1 MARKLRIFSKITL
14 LLIAG
19 AGALVAGAFFPN
31 WVAARRAR
39 EFCDETPIGS
49 DISAAIIRANER
61 KILWGSHRFYTFYFP
76 GLILDKAVCN
86 VSVAEDGRV
95 KAKGALM
102 EID

>member
-1 MARKLRIFSKITL
+1 MGTRLRIISKITL

-19 AGALVAGAFFPN
+19 AGALVAVVFFPN
-31 WVAARRAR
+31 WLAARRAQQ
-39 EFCDETPIGS
+39 FCDETPIGS

-61 KILWGSHRFYTFYFP
+61 KTLWGSHRFYTFYFP

-86 VSVAEDGRV
+86 VSVAEDGKV